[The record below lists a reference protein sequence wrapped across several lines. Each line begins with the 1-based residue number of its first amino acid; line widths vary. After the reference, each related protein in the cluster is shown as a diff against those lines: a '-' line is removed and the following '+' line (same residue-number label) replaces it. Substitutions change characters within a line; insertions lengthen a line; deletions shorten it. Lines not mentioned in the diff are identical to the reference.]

1 MLSKKR
7 IRELIE
13 LHYDRLRSSEETRE
27 SDRDTIAA
35 LTSLLA
41 SLPEDEAD
49 LVAEW
54 KKLQEGK
61 LKTARRINISFTAQ
75 LDIPPSEL
83 EQVIGNYLT
92 SITLYDE
99 PLDDIEVIVQKVLIQ

>member
-41 SLPEDEAD
+41 SLPEDESD
-49 LVAEW
+49 VVAEW
-54 KKLQEGK
+54 KKLQERPK
-61 LKTARRINISFTAQ
+61 FARRINISFTAQ
-75 LDIPPSEL
+75 LDVPPSEL

-92 SITLYDE
+92 SVTLYDE
-99 PLDDIEVIVQKVLIQ
+99 PLDDIEVVVQKVLIQ